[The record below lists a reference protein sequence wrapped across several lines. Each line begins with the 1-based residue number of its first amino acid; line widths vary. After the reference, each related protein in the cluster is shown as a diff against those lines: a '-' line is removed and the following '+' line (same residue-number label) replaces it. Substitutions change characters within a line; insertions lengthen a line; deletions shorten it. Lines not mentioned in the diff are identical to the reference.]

1 MLCVIQDHVIGR
13 YTMGSVTWRR
23 HFVDVRQRGSMS
35 WEDYLKQVYNDPVNA
50 GSFSG
55 PDKLYRYVR
64 NQGKYVLSKYKIRKW
79 LQRQE
84 AYSLQRGVRRHFKRN
99 RVVALGIDDQ
109 WDVDLMDMSK
119 YAKQNDGVAFVLIVI
134 DIFSKFLWMRPLK
147 DKPGQSVTS
156 AFENILRDGRR
167 PTRIRTDK
175 GQEFRARV
183 FNAFLNTRSIEH
195 LYAQNTETKANYAE
209 RVIKTIKAKVYR
221 YITYQQSYRYVDHL
235 QDFAANY
242 NATYHR
248 TIGIPPDKVT
258 KAKETDVWWRMYWPK
273 KTPVISKPKRVRR
286 PFRFKVGDRV
296 RISHLRNIFTREYD
310 EKWSGE
316 IFVVSERRLRGGLP
330 VYRLK
335 DYLNDEI
342 KGTFYQAELQKVD
355 VREDDEFKVEKIL
368 RTKDRGSWIVI
379 NSTL

>member
-1 MLCVIQDHVIGR
+1 
-13 YTMGSVTWRR
+13 MGSVTWRR

-109 WDVDLMDMSK
+109 WDVDIMDMSK

-147 DKPGQSVTS
+147 DKQGQSVTS

-195 LYAQNTETKANYAE
+195 LYAQNTE
-209 RVIKTIKAKVYR
+209 
-221 YITYQQSYRYVDHL
+221 
-235 QDFAANY
+235 F
-242 NATYHR
+242 
-248 TIGIPPDKVT
+248 
-258 KAKETDVWWRMYWPK
+258 
-273 KTPVISKPKRVRR
+273 
-286 PFRFKVGDRV
+286 
-296 RISHLRNIFTREYD
+296 
-310 EKWSGE
+310 
-316 IFVVSERRLRGGLP
+316 
-330 VYRLK
+330 
-335 DYLNDEI
+335 
-342 KGTFYQAELQKVD
+342 
-355 VREDDEFKVEKIL
+355 
-368 RTKDRGSWIVI
+368 IV
-379 NSTL
+379 